1 MSDVKDY
8 RLNAKQI
15 HILKL
20 VYKFRFM
27 TAPLLASYRNDSNS
41 TVTNTALKKLV
52 AKGYLERNYGKSYKF
67 QFKAASYYLMPKA
80 MNLLKTEHD
89 FDPKSLH
96 TMYKNNNL
104 SPGYVDRYLD
114 ALRIFLVIRQTYPG
128 TFHMFTKTE
137 LVKYSYFPEKK
148 PDLCLTRIKPSDKQP
163 NEYLL
168 EILGNDPLFVL
179 KKRINDYIEH
189 FDSGDWEAETEN
201 NYPAILLV
209 CSDGKTETKLQEH
222 LNKVFDN
229 TGIDD
234 LAVLTTT
241 LKALLDSK
249 SRETAVWSDAV
260 EPEELLSLEKK
271 Q

>member
-1 MSDVKDY
+1 MPDVKDY
-8 RLNAKQI
+8 RLNAKQV
-15 HILKL
+15 HVLKL

-41 TVTNTALKKLV
+41 TVTNIALKKLV
-52 AKGYLERNYGKSYKF
+52 AKGYLERNYDKSYKF
-67 QFKAASYYLMPKA
+67 QFRAASYYLLPKA
-80 MNLLKTEHD
+80 MNLLKTEHE

-96 TMYKNNNL
+96 TMYNNNNL
-104 SPGYVDRYLD
+104 SLSYINRYVD
-114 ALRIFLVIRQTYPG
+114 ALRIFLAIRQTYPG

-137 LVKYSYFPEKK
+137 LTKYDYFPDKK

-222 LNKVFDN
+222 LSKVFDN

-234 LAVLTTT
+234 LTVLTTT
-241 LKALLDSK
+241 LKALQNSG
-249 SRETAVWSDAV
+249 SQNRAVWTEV
-260 EPEELLSLEKK
+260 TKPNELCSLE
-271 Q
+271 

>member
-1 MSDVKDY
+1 MPDVKDY
-8 RLNAKQI
+8 RLNAKQV

-52 AKGYLERNYGKSYKF
+52 AKGYLDRNYSKSYKF
-67 QFKAASYYLMPKA
+67 QFKAASYYLLPKA

-96 TMYKNNNL
+96 TMYNNRGL
-104 SPGYVDRYLD
+104 SLGYIDRHLD
-114 ALRIFLVIRQTYPG
+114 ALRIFLAIRQTYPG
-128 TFHMFTKTE
+128 AFHMFSKTE
-137 LVKYSYFPEKK
+137 LAKYDYFSDKK
-148 PDLCLTRIKPSDKQP
+148 PDLYLNRIKPSDKEP

-179 KKRINDYIEH
+179 KKRMNDYIEH
-189 FDSGDWEAETEN
+189 FDSGDWEAQTEN
-201 NYPAILLV
+201 SYPAILLV

-222 LNKVFDN
+222 LSTVFDN

-234 LAVLTTT
+234 LTVLTTT
-241 LKALLDSK
+241 LKALQNSDSQNK
-249 SRETAVWSDAV
+249 AVWSNVQESETLD
-260 EPEELLSLEKK
+260 SL
-271 Q
+271 